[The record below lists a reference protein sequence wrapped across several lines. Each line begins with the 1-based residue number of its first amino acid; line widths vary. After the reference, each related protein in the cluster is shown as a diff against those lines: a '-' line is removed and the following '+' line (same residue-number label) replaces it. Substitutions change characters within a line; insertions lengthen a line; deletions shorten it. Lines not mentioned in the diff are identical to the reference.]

1 MCIEAKNMRQEIIK
15 AKEMSRDKCWSGNPT
30 GYILVRE
37 QVGWDN
43 KTRESLCFEKN
54 MVLL

>member
-1 MCIEAKNMRQEIIK
+1 MRQEIIK
-15 AKEMSRDKCWSGNPT
+15 AKEMFRDKCWSGNPT